1 MADQLEALLTP
12 PGPELLRRL
21 AEVGSTAADE
31 LGLAERLRREYPAEL
46 VTAALGLHELRR
58 RAAVKFA
65 RAETMY
71 FTRDG
76 LEQASAEPL
85 ARHRARRY
93 AGAGRVADLCTGIG
107 GDLIGLAGADGITE
121 VLAVDSDPVH
131 LRMAG
136 LNATAYGLAAVVH
149 PLCSDVRAVD
159 LAAVAA
165 VFVDPARRTGPG
177 SGSGGG
183 SRRLPGGL
191 SEPPLAWCVELASRV
206 PVGVKAA
213 PGLDRTVVPV
223 GWETEFVAVGRE
235 LREAVLWAPG
245 LAAPGVA
252 GRATVLPAAPAQA
265 APAQAAPGP
274 AAPGTAA
281 PAHAGTLPVGDELLP
296 EPGGPVACRAPG
308 AYLYDPNP
316 AVTRA
321 GLVEDLARRLG
332 LWKIDPMIA
341 FLSGDRPLVDPFART
356 LRVLDSAPWR
366 EKELAGR
373 LRAVDAGSVDVRRR
387 GLAGD
392 VDVLHRRLRAALG
405 GGSRRVTLVMTRV
418 LGRPWSL
425 ICVDN

>member
-1 MADQLEALLTP
+1 MADPLDALLTP
-12 PGPELLRRL
+12 PGPALLRRL
-21 AEVGSTAADE
+21 VELGPTAGDE
-31 LGLAERLRREYPAEL
+31 LAVAARLRREFPAEL
-46 VTAALGLHELRR
+46 VSAALGLYELRR
-58 RAAVKFA
+58 RAAAKFT
-65 RAETMY
+65 RAHAMY
-71 FTRDG
+71 LTRDG
-76 LEQASAEPL
+76 LEQSSAEPL

-93 AGAGRVADLCTGIG
+93 RGLGRVADLCTGIG
-107 GDLIGLAGADGITE
+107 GDLIGLAGADGVTE

-131 LRMAG
+131 LRLAG
-136 LNATAYGLAAVVH
+136 LNAAAYDVADAVH
-149 PLCSDVRAVD
+149 PLCADVRSVD
-159 LAAVAA
+159 LSGVAA

-177 SGSGGG
+177 GAGGA
-183 SRRLPGGL
+183 RRLAGGR
-191 SEPPLAWCVELASRV
+191 SEPPLPWCVGMAHRV
-206 PVGVKAA
+206 PIGVKAA
-213 PGLDRTVVPV
+213 PGLDRSVVPP
-223 GWETEFVAVGRE
+223 GWEVEFVAAGRE

-245 LAAPGVA
+245 LAVPGVSS
-252 GRATVLPAAPAQA
+252 RATVLPAGLGPAGS
-265 APAQAAPGP
+265 GP
-274 AAPGTAA
+274 AAVG
-281 PAHAGTLPVGDELLP
+281 PAGSGSAGHELLP
-296 EPGGPVACRAPG
+296 EPGGPVGCRSPG
-308 AYLYDPNP
+308 EYLYDPNP

-341 FLSGDRPLVDPFART
+341 FLSGDRPLITPFART

-418 LGRPWSL
+418 DDRPWSL